1 MGRTIVFLP
10 LDPVASAV
18 YSAMLVNEDAEPGQ
32 QGALFQSTVSPRKML
47 LELFCIF
54 RSAEAS
60 VIEVFYANVLWKE
73 YIVTIDP

>member
-1 MGRTIVFLP
+1 MK
-10 LDPVASAV
+10 
-18 YSAMLVNEDAEPGQ
+18 M
-32 QGALFQSTVSPRKML
+32 QSLGNRVLCFSPQSPSRKML